1 VIKKALLFLV
11 LFSGADR
18 LYSVVAV
25 GDTPNSSTTFQFGIG
40 LGIYDAT
47 AERLWTLSGDNT
59 ASLTEHVQSYGISY
73 TPFIPVDNQSKA
85 TLTAFPYLPDQ
96 AIITTTENG
105 SLILPD
111 TSVDNPLLGQAFST
125 VTFLGTYLTTV
136 VSEEPRYIYLIQAT
150 SFYDNKFGTISPYGF
165 SIMNQLDMGY
175 GNQVKQIA
183 GSLQGILFIAHAQG
197 AFGQPSSSSQISFAS
212 TAAVSA
218 NIAGEV
224 ISCTHMIEQASA
236 PIRLNT
242 PVLTANGDDIA
253 AIGSSVVFYPI
264 AQNIQ
269 MYTGL
274 DVTAS
279 STGQAVGLFLSQANL
294 AYNQNPA
301 SVQFNSIVPDSVA
314 KEDIQTPFSTTSSHR
329 VCVADIT
336 TTVTST
342 GLSYLL
348 NSRYDEFEQQFVY
361 AMPLVTMANNSEDNG
376 KIADFTEIDQQF
388 KISGV
393 NYRVQGFNK
402 LLYDAHQIDIAGRVD
417 VVKRILVGAGPVPL
431 VPGQFIKQLV
441 AQGDAAYIT
450 IQEPFAFGCKP
461 GMFKSQALFDA
472 QGRIQS
478 WTPWQ
483 RVAGTDDQMMF
494 AIKNRITDATMYV
507 GGATSQN
514 IVQTTWNNTGPLAD
528 FMMKA
533 QNSLQLKQG
542 GIQGIMSFPSS
553 TQGFTDLP
561 NAQVSLIAATGNGAV
576 IIGQTGHLVNNE
588 SFEILDETQASSIV
602 LDQSLGLDI
611 GSVVTADFGNDAS
624 GNNWLFMAGD
634 GGLAVLSKPNG
645 LGFATLP
652 NEAAARSLIAEGQT
666 CKTLG
671 SFRFVKKIAA
681 DGTYVYVMTQD
692 AVYRFFAL
700 PNKFAAS
707 NPAPL
712 AAELVVKAQDLAPD
726 AYCTDMVVSHATVF
740 LGTTAGLYS
749 INLLNGMPGI
759 TTAIPIPGGLST
771 VSRLQLISDRVLSDN
786 YRIGNL
792 YVLSIDYSRQ
802 QAVLNRFY
810 VENEVVTPVEDQLL
824 QGQNGP
830 LLIFDTM
837 PADMFIDG
845 SLGFVTSYRIRSLP
859 PVMKYLQYTLQAGK
873 SSTQILLKANT
884 TNLGI
889 TSVLNSLGISAITR
903 EFATGALMIGTNFGL
918 LADS

>member
-1 VIKKALLFLV
+1 MIKKALLFLV
-11 LFSGADR
+11 LFSSADR

-25 GDTPNSSTTFQFGIG
+25 GDAPNSPTTFQFAMG
-40 LGIYDAT
+40 LGIYDAN
-47 AERLWTLSGDNT
+47 AERLWTLSGQDT
-59 ASLTEHVQSYGISY
+59 SSLTEHVQSYGVSY

-96 AIITTTENG
+96 AIITTTEHGN
-105 SLILPD
+105 LILPD
-111 TSVDNPLLGQAFST
+111 TSVDNPLRGQAFST

-136 VSEEPRYIYLIQAT
+136 ASATPRYIYLIQAT
-150 SFYDNKFGTISPYGF
+150 SFYDNKFGTTSPYGF
-165 SIMNQLDMGY
+165 SIINQLDMGA

-183 GSLQGILFIAHAQG
+183 GSLQGILFIANAQG
-197 AFGQPSSSSQISFAS
+197 TFGTDSSQISFAS

-279 STGQAVGLFLSQANL
+279 SRGQAVGLFLSQANL
-294 AYNQNPA
+294 AYNQTPA
-301 SVQFNSIVPDSVA
+301 SVAFNSIVPDIVA
-314 KEDIQTPFSTTSSHR
+314 SAGIQTPLSTTSSHR
-329 VCVADIT
+329 ICVADIT

-348 NSRYDEFEQQFVY
+348 NSRYDESEQQFVY
-361 AMPLVTMANNSEDNG
+361 AMPLVTMANNSEHNG
-376 KIADFTEIDQQF
+376 KIADFNEINQQF

-393 NYRVQGFNK
+393 NYRVQGFNQ
-402 LLYDAHQIDIAGRVD
+402 LLDDPEQINIAGTVP

-431 VPGQFIKQLV
+431 VAGQFIKQLV

-450 IQEPFAFGCKP
+450 IQEPFAPGCKP
-461 GMFKSQALFDA
+461 GMFKSQALFDV

-483 RVAGTDDQMMF
+483 RVGGTDDQMVF
-494 AIKNRITDATMYV
+494 AIKNRITDATMYI
-507 GGATSQN
+507 GGSTSQN
-514 IVQTTWNNTGPLAD
+514 IVQTTWNNAGPLAD
-528 FMMKA
+528 FMMQA

-553 TQGFTDLP
+553 TEGFTALP
-561 NAQVSLIAATGNGAV
+561 DAQVSLIAATGNGAV
-576 IIGQTGHLVNNE
+576 IIGQTGKLVHE
-588 SFEILDETQASSIV
+588 TFQILDETTESSIV
-602 LDQSLGLDI
+602 LDASLGLDI
-611 GSVVTADFGNDAS
+611 GSVVTAGFGNDAS

-634 GGLAVLSKPNG
+634 GGLAVLSQADG
-645 LGFATLP
+645 TGFETLP
-652 NEAAARSLIAEGQT
+652 NDAAAQYLIAHGQT

-671 SFRFVKKIAA
+671 SFRFVKKIVAN
-681 DGTYVYVMTQD
+681 DTYVYVMTQD

-700 PNKFAAS
+700 SDKFRQH

-712 AAELVVKAQDLAPD
+712 AAELVFSVRDLASN

-749 INLLNGMPGI
+749 IDLLYGMPGI
-759 TTAIPIPGGLST
+759 ITAIPIPGGLST
-771 VSRLQLISDRVLSDN
+771 VSRLQLISDRVLTFIPDD

-792 YVLSIDYSRQ
+792 YVLSIDYSLQ
-802 QAVLNRFY
+802 QAVLNRFN

-824 QGQNGP
+824 QGQDGP

-837 PADMFIDG
+837 PHDMFIDG
-845 SLGFVTSYRIRSLP
+845 ALGFVTSYRIRSLP

-884 TNLGI
+884 TNLAI
-889 TSVLNSLGISAITR
+889 TSVLNSLGISALTR
-903 EFATGALMIGTNFGL
+903 EFATGALIIGTNFGL